1 MILNTASLLLSHLR
15 LTRLRKKLQLSCF
28 PPLSQFPEMNEVC
41 QEDERNGSILIP
53 FVIQNLGLLTGF
65 TIMLVLTMYS
75 GQIQIG

>member
-1 MILNTASLLLSHLR
+1 MIQCDPSLSLKCPTLPR
-15 LTRLRKKLQLSCF
+15 LKKELQLSGF
-28 PPLSQFPEMNEVC
+28 SPLSQFPEMNEVC
-41 QEDERNGSILIP
+41 QEDERNGSVLIP